1 MQAPLMIDTRESTVD
16 LLQEVERQLDA
27 VDARLLEGDAP
38 ALEAACNGMRQVAA
52 GFSNV
57 LESAMSAEVFD
68 ADFRDRIEGVAQ
80 RLRVLRAGIARRAAA
95 VERSLS
101 ALLGTQDQPTYGA
114 GLGQRGMFGG
124 AGLRT
129 AVTGMH

>member
-1 MQAPLMIDTRESTVD
+1 MIDTRESTED

-57 LESAMSAEVFD
+57 LESALSAEVFD

-114 GLGQRGMFGG
+114 GLGQR
-124 AGLRT
+124 
-129 AVTGMH
+129 

>member
-1 MQAPLMIDTRESTVD
+1 MHAPLMIDTRESTEE

-38 ALEAACNGMRQVAA
+38 ALEAACNGMRQVAS

-57 LESAMSAEVFD
+57 LESALSAEVFD

-80 RLRVLRAGIARRAAA
+80 RLRVMRAGIARRAAA

-101 ALLGTQDQPTYGA
+101 ALLGTQDMPTYGA
-114 GLGQRGMFGG
+114 GLGQRAMFGAAARG
-124 AGLRT
+124 AS
-129 AVTGMH
+129 AGMY

>member
-1 MQAPLMIDTRESTVD
+1 MHAPLMIDTRESTEE

-27 VDARLLEGDAP
+27 VDASLLEGDAP
-38 ALEAACNGMRQVAA
+38 ALEAACNGMRQVAT

-57 LESAMSAEVFD
+57 LESALSAEVFD
-68 ADFRDRIEGVAQ
+68 AEFRDRIEGVAQ

-95 VERSLS
+95 VERSLA
-101 ALLGTQDQPTYGA
+101 ALLGTQDTPTYGA
-114 GLGQRGMFGG
+114 VGQRSMFGG

-129 AVTGMH
+129 ASATGMH